1 MPLSFFSV
9 FVYIKRSA
17 RFRDNRKQATD
28 WNENPRSEER
38 RVGKECSEP
47 CRSRWSPYH

>member
-1 MPLSFFSV
+1 MPLSFLSV

-28 WNENPRSEER
+28 WNENQ
-38 RVGKECSEP
+38 
-47 CRSRWSPYH
+47 

>member
-1 MPLSFFSV
+1 MPLSFSV

-28 WNENPRSEER
+28 WNENP
-38 RVGKECSEP
+38 
-47 CRSRWSPYH
+47 

>member
-1 MPLSFFSV
+1 MPLPFFSV

-28 WNENPRSEER
+28 WNENP
-38 RVGKECSEP
+38 
-47 CRSRWSPYH
+47 